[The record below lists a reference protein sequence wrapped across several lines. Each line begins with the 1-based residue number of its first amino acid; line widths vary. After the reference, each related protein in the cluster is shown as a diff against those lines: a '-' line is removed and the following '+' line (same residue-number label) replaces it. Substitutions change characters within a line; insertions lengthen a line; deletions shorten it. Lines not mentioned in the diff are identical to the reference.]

1 MKIDKRFNE
10 LTISQYKHY
19 IDDYKKYTDFNVL
32 GLYRSICENE
42 KLDLEAKIEIRDY
55 ANITFLKTFEFYQL
69 KDPDTYFNL
78 ITLGKE
84 LTKPDEYQIWEN
96 IRTNQER
103 ILKDKKIKH
112 RNFGTYSK
120 HNCGI
125 DWCPYDGLMI
135 KKGSKFTESE
145 IHFDSDHK
153 DYGAKKKSE
162 KNKKSRKNIQKIID
176 DELDLI

>member
-1 MKIDKRFNE
+1 MKIGKQFNE
-10 LTISQYKHY
+10 LTLNQYKHY
-19 IDDYKKYTDFNVL
+19 IDEYKKYTDFNVL

-42 KLDLEAKIEIRDY
+42 KLALDAKIEIRDY
-55 ANITFLKTFEFYQL
+55 ANLTFIKTFEFYQL
-69 KDPDTYFNL
+69 KDPKTYFDL

-84 LTKPDEYQIWEN
+84 LTEPDQYQIWRD
-96 IRTNQER
+96 IISNQEK
-103 ILKDKKIKH
+103 ILKDKKIRH

-125 DWCPYDGLMI
+125 NWCPYDGMMI

-145 IHFDSDHK
+145 IHFDSDK
-153 DYGAKKKSE
+153 KNYGAKNKSRR
-162 KNKKSRKNIQKIID
+162 NKQSRKNSQKIID